1 MHEADIGDNPDGTD
15 EEEGRT
21 NPYREEVRN
30 PTFDIVRILRERRLR
45 WVGHVLRMDENRLIR
60 KVLLRSFASERRTQ
74 AGSIWMDVPQSVD
87 TEEELLRLA
96 GEHGEHAEWNDLV
109 RIAGGRDPLPAKA
122 KERTL
127 SKEHMWHTSSE
138 LTKEQRKRLAK
149 AEKEVRDPS
158 AETAPDSL

>member
-1 MHEADIGDNPDGTD
+1 M
-15 EEEGRT
+15 GRPL
-21 NPYREEVRN
+21 NRKY

-127 SKEHMWHTSSE
+127 PKEHMWHTSSE
-138 LTKEQRKRLAK
+138 LTKEQRKRRK
-149 AEKEVRDPS
+149 SKIRDIKHKMKDG
-158 AETAPDSL
+158 ARD